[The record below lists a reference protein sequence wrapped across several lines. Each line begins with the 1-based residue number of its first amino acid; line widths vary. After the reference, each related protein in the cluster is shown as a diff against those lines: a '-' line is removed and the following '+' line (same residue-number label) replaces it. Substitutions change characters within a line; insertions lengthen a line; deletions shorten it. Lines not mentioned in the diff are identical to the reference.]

1 MKGVSQMLCDSMPLL
16 KITETKR
23 KKNKANDVVTIPL
36 SSRPHRP
43 TKTSSKWS
51 NVAMYISSDF
61 FVRQTSIRFII
72 VASLFIAVREY
83 VREEMLPVSCVIDRL
98 VSMGCRAPDCCAEVV
113 LLLFLFWCRFY
124 PISLHLF
131 FVFAGRSM
139 SACWIW
145 VECAICSVC

>member
-1 MKGVSQMLCDSMPLL
+1 MLCDSMPLL

-61 FVRQTSIRFII
+61 FVRQTSTRFII
-72 VASLFIAVREY
+72 VASLFIAVGGY

-98 VSMGCRAPDCCAEVV
+98 VSMGCRAPDCCAEGCVV
-113 LLLFLFWCRFY
+113 VVSFLVSIL
-124 PISLHLF
+124 PNF
-131 FVFAGRSM
+131 FTPFFIFAGRSM
-139 SACWIW
+139 SACWI
-145 VECAICSVC
+145 